1 MNGDRPVYNVQK
13 RANAGTAATF
23 RVAVAAYIFYLG
35 YKILRDQLQG
45 VSTLPAWVA
54 WLAGIVFI
62 GGALAFCFYTYE
74 RYRADLAAA
83 VVKTDAKKET
93 ET

>member
-23 RVAVAAYIFYLG
+23 RVSVAAYIIYLG
-35 YKILRDQLQG
+35 WKILRDHVQG
-45 VSTLPAWVA
+45 VSSLPAWVA

-62 GGALAFCFYTYE
+62 GGALAFCFYTYR
-74 RYRADLAAA
+74 RYTADLAAA
-83 VVKTDAKKET
+83 VVKPEAEKET
-93 ET
+93 GI